1 LVLPVALA
9 LCGCGGSKP
18 VDEGPQHDVK
28 LEQSNTAGNQALSMA
43 MPSVAV
49 RQYTLALKRA
59 YERDDS
65 AAIGDTGY
73 NLALAQMQAGD
84 SKAALA
90 TVHDTRLELERR
102 HVPVPSELILVQAA
116 AAYRSGDAAGAEQA
130 AQEVLDRGGGDPG
143 TAARAWY
150 IKGIVSAE
158 RGDRAGLIQAI
169 AAIPAAKPGGSD
181 GDRDELQ
188 GRAELLDD
196 RASDAQS
203 AFVRSAADRQQILD
217 YRGMARALALAGDA
231 ALKANRADEAA
242 VLYLRAGRS
251 DLLQG
256 DKPAGLALLKR
267 AEEAAR
273 LGNQSSVIEEVR
285 KLRGGS

>member
-1 LVLPVALA
+1 LVLSVALA
-9 LCGCGGSKP
+9 LCGCSGSKP
-18 VDEGPQHDVK
+18 VDEGPPHDVK

-65 AAIGDTGY
+65 TAIGDTGY
-73 NLALAQMQAGD
+73 NLALAQMQTGD

-102 HVPVPSELILVQAA
+102 HVPVPPELILVQAA
-116 AAYRSGDAAGAEQA
+116 AAYRSGDAAGAGQA
-130 AQEVLDRGGGDPG
+130 AQEVLDRGGGGAG
-143 TAARAWY
+143 TAERAWY
-150 IKGIVSAE
+150 IKGIVAAE
-158 RGDRAGLIQAI
+158 RGDRATLAQAI
-169 AAIPAAKPGGSD
+169 AAIPAASPAGSD

-188 GRAELLDD
+188 GRVALIDG
-196 RASDAQS
+196 RAPDAQS
-203 AFVRSAADRQQILD
+203 AFERSAADRQQILD

-231 ALKANRADEAA
+231 ALEANRASEAA
-242 VLYLRAGRS
+242 ILYLRAGRS
-251 DLLQG
+251 NLLQG

-267 AEEAAR
+267 AEDAAR
-273 LGNQSSVIEEVR
+273 LGNQTSVVEEVR
-285 KLRGGS
+285 KLRTGS